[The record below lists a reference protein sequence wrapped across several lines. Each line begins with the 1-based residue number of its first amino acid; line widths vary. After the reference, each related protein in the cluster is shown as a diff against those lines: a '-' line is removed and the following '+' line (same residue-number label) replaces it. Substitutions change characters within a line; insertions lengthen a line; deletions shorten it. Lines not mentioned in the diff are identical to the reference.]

1 MLWKLT
7 YLDSLTKFTYG
18 GLFFKFGQILRG
30 TPCNYNVKLP
40 EHANSGEGAGAPI
53 TEELLGTFLCE
64 KCLGRRDSSMFNAF
78 DFEDDAQWRALLTNH
93 EMYMSLEQCISPW
106 ARVCPR

>member
-1 MLWKLT
+1 MQLGQETSRTDTMLWKLT
-7 YLDSLTKFTYG
+7 YLDSLTKFNYG

-53 TEELLGTFLCE
+53 TEELLVHILV
-64 KCLGRRDSSMFNAF
+64 R
-78 DFEDDAQWRALLTNH
+78 
-93 EMYMSLEQCISPW
+93 EMSRPKRLINVQ
-106 ARVCPR
+106 RF